1 MKLREQN
8 GWLTRMGYNVV
19 IQRLGK
25 HGRVDTLVEVFDD
38 ATKMDQIDGR
48 LFNTLIHAL
57 VENNQLEIA

>member
-1 MKLREQN
+1 
-8 GWLTRMGYNVV
+8 MGYNVV